1 MASVRGISA
10 SILAGSSI
18 GAMGYGYNK
27 TTQGGYIDKAKGV
40 GASAVGIGVG
50 IGAFKI
56 ARGGGKALSN
66 VDYARGVASSIEK
79 TSSKFRKGGIGLGA
93 IGAGSAVYS
102 AYQFRDGNYGKAAI
116 GAGVSAIGIS
126 GASGMLGAMSK
137 GNKVSGAIRQSL
149 DSADKAMEASRKLS
163 SRADAFR
170 SPRNF
175 GYGTI
180 AAGAMTM
187 VGGMQAGSM
196 GATVTGAGIMAIGG
210 GIAAVG
216 RSGIARN
223 MAKSSTAKR
232 TALDLEEGAAGLAR
246 RAKDWGTRHPGTLKR
261 AGGALRDSDRALSE
275 SVTLLRKS
283 KAGYGAA
290 GIAAFGAVTAGILGH
305 SIGLF

>member
-10 SILAGSSI
+10 SILAGTSV
-18 GAMGYGYNK
+18 GAMGYAYNK
-27 TTQGGYIDKAKGV
+27 TTQGGYVDKSKGV
-40 GASAVGIGVG
+40 GVGAVGVG
-50 IGAFKI
+50 IGAGAYKI
-56 ARGGGKALSN
+56 ARGGGKSLSN
-66 VDYARGVASSIEK
+66 ADYARRGASAIEK
-79 TSSKFRKGGIGLGA
+79 TSGRFKKGGIGLAAMGVGGA
-93 IGAGSAVYS
+93 AYS
-102 AYQFRDGNYGKAAI
+102 AQQFQQGDYGQAAI
-116 GAGVSAIGIS
+116 GAGVSAVGIA

-149 DSADKAMEASRKLS
+149 DAADKAMEASRKLS
-163 SRADAFR
+163 NRADAFR
-170 SPRNF
+170 KPRNF

-187 VGGMQAGSM
+187 VGGIQAGSM

-216 RSGIARN
+216 RSGVARN

-283 KAGYGAA
+283 RAGYGAA